1 VLEVSLVTPARRGAR
16 SGNRVTAE
24 RWARILRG
32 LGHRVRVEST
42 VGSERADV
50 LVALHARR
58 SAAAIRRFRARSPH
72 APIVLALT
80 GTDVYG
86 DLGRSTVARRSLDLA
101 TRLVVLQPLAIEA
114 VPAAY
119 RPAVRVIHQSVAKPA
134 RKPHPEASF
143 FQVCVLGHL
152 RRIKDPFRAA
162 KATRRLPPSSTIKVL
177 HAGRALTASMAE
189 RAREEMRRNP
199 RYRWLGDMSH
209 DHALHLLAR
218 SRLLVLTSRAEGGAN
233 VVSEALAWGVPVV
246 ASKIPGTVGLLGEDY
261 PGYFEVGDTR
271 ALATL
276 LDRAE
281 TEPEF
286 LEALQ
291 AACARR
297 TWLVD
302 PVLERR
308 AWRALLQELTGGR
321 TARPLLR
328 L

>member
-1 VLEVSLVTPARRGAR
+1 VEISLVTPARRGAR
-16 SGNRVTAE
+16 SGNRVTAD
-24 RWARILRG
+24 RWARILRS

-42 VGSERADV
+42 LGSARADL

-58 SAAAIRRFRARSPH
+58 SAGAIRRFRARTPL

-86 DLGRSTVARRSLDLA
+86 DLSRSTVARRSLDLA

-114 VPAAY
+114 VPAAH
-119 RPAVRVIHQSVAKPA
+119 RPMVRVIHQSVAKPA
-134 RKPHPEASF
+134 RKPHPEAAF

-162 KATRRLPPSSTIKVL
+162 KATRGLPPSSHIRVM

-189 RAREEMRRNP
+189 RARDEMRSNP

-218 SRLLVLTSRAEGGAN
+218 SRVLVLTSRAEGGAN
-233 VVSEALAWGVPVV
+233 VVSEALAWGVPVL

-271 ALATL
+271 ALTTL

-286 LEALQ
+286 LESLQ

-308 AWRALLQELTGGR
+308 AWRSLLQELTGGR
-321 TARPLLR
+321 TSRPLMR